1 MQKRL
6 RSVKKKNFKKFA
18 KCKNTKIIF
27 LNNNKTKQNK
37 SFRTLR
43 LGVKGSGSL
52 MLRGKALS
60 MRFLIWMQFGG
71 ITSQNEK

>member
-1 MQKRL
+1 MCMYTHAGYVQYMYDVDCMN
-6 RSVKKKNFKKFA
+6 SV
-18 KCKNTKIIF
+18 IR
-27 LNNNKTKQNK
+27 QP
-37 SFRTLR
+37 TLR

-71 ITSQNEK
+71 MTSQNE